1 MIGLL
6 LTDLVVTEDSVET
19 LQHLLLRS
27 LRNPEDYIS
36 NEDDR
41 ALVIRHIP
49 VQQARLTEQ
58 GQRFV
63 SLAVAVHRRCV
74 SNDGH
79 GGSSNVHDCFPV
91 PVYLSC
97 KSPRKNEVIAN
108 GKAVIVQDVVL
119 HCAGAVVDLV
129 ILIAV
134 YLRVKIYL
142 AVEKDAVPSF
152 L

>member
-1 MIGLL
+1 M
-6 LTDLVVTEDSVET
+6 LTDLVVNEDNVDT

-63 SLAVAVHRRCV
+63 SLAVAVHRRRV
-74 SNDGH
+74 LNDGH
-79 GGSSNVHDCFPV
+79 GGSSTVHDCFPV
-91 PVYLSC
+91 PVYLTC
-97 KSPRKNEVIAN
+97 KSPRKNEVTAN

-119 HCAGAVVDLV
+119 HCAGIVVDLV
-129 ILIAV
+129 RILISGISHRSCDIVSTSA
-134 YLRVKIYL
+134 LK
-142 AVEKDAVPSF
+142 PS
-152 L
+152 